1 MPVTRT
7 FHFQPYA
14 LPSQT
19 YISVAPTVI
28 NILTVYATYALCV
41 SNKGKLERDGPKRRE
56 HEESLA
62 RKGSSGVSY

>member
-1 MPVTRT
+1 MPLTKT
-7 FHFQPYA
+7 FPAQRFPPLRQ
-14 LPSQT
+14 SS
-19 YISVAPTVI
+19 ISVAPTVI

-41 SNKGKLERDGPKRRE
+41 SNKGKLERAGPKRRE